1 MLQVQRFL
9 DLRVEIVLSEAALSF
24 LKDDVDAIFLSDIC
38 IALVNKFYNSN
49 IFLPYC
55 DANHCETEA
64 NLLSGKRTCVQSV
77 GNTSF
82 LIAFLEHMM

>member
-1 MLQVQRFL
+1 MLQVQRIL

-49 IFLPYC
+49 IF
-55 DANHCETEA
+55 A
-64 NLLSGKRTCVQSV
+64 LLRCQS
-77 GNTSF
+77 
-82 LIAFLEHMM
+82 L